1 MSEAITLHDVA
12 RAADVSTSTVS
23 RILNGTAIVAD
34 DKRERVLEAIK
45 QLGYRPNVLAR
56 GLVRGQSMNIGVL
69 TQAISSLFHSEALMG
84 IEEGLS
90 GTGYHPIFVSSH
102 LNVDDERGALELLI
116 SRQVDAIILAGSSEP
131 DEALLDLAARIPLV
145 IVGHRVAGLEHRC
158 ISIDN
163 AQAAPLAV
171 EHLISLGHRQIAY
184 ISGLGMGHPDAI
196 ERFEAYRATLEAAGI
211 PYDPRLV
218 ADADYTKRSG
228 VLAAESLLARGVKF
242 TGMVCTSDQVA
253 YGARLALYR
262 HGIQIPEDVS
272 LVGFDDLEIS
282 AYVTPPL
289 TTVRQP
295 ILEMGRLASKMI
307 VASLAGQDIPA
318 PKIQAELIVRES
330 TAAPPGASVQRAQ
343 GQGARG
349 QRARVEPRAKPASSL
364 AKKRG

>member
-1 MSEAITLHDVA
+1 MSETITVHDVA
-12 RAADVSTSTVS
+12 RAAEVSTSTVS

-45 QLGYRPNVLAR
+45 RLGYRPNVLAR

-69 TQAISSLFHSEALMG
+69 TQAISSLFHSEVLMG
-84 IEEGLS
+84 VEEGLF

-102 LNVDDERGALELLI
+102 LSVDDERDALEVLI
-116 SRQVDAIILAGSSEP
+116 SRRVDALILAGTSEP
-131 DEALLDLAARIPLV
+131 DEALLALAERIPLV
-145 IVGHRVAGLEHRC
+145 IVGHRVAGLERRC

-171 EHLISLGHRQIAY
+171 EHLISLGHRRIAY
-184 ISGLGMGHPDAI
+184 ISGLDTGLPDAR
-196 ERFEAYRATLEAAGI
+196 ERFEAYRATLGAAGI
-211 PYDPRLV
+211 PFDARLV

-228 VLAAESLLARGVKF
+228 VMAAENLLARGVKF

-262 HGIQIPEDVS
+262 HGIRIPEDVS

-330 TAAPPGASVQRAQ
+330 TAAPPIASGQRTQ
-343 GQGARG
+343 GQGARV
-349 QRARVEPRAKPASSL
+349 QRARAVPLTESATGL
-364 AKKRG
+364 AKKRS